1 MEILIPDTY
10 VTNISERLNLYKEIN
25 NLKSESD
32 ILSFSKNIKDRFG
45 ELPTEIYLL
54 YDALRIK
61 WLGKK
66 LGFTRVILKDNKV
79 RAYLPDESNN
89 IFYKSSNFTKI
100 LFFVK
105 ENFKTT
111 KMIKKRNKLSILIE
125 DVQKIENAVLIFKS
139 LYDN

>member
-45 ELPTEIYLL
+45 DLPTEIYLL

-61 WLGKK
+61 WLGK
-66 LGFTRVILKDNKV
+66 N
-79 RAYLPDESNN
+79 
-89 IFYKSSNFTKI
+89 
-100 LFFVK
+100 
-105 ENFKTT
+105 
-111 KMIKKRNKLSILIE
+111 
-125 DVQKIENAVLIFKS
+125 
-139 LYDN
+139 